1 MKTHCPRNDL
11 HHHQFNLPQVAK
23 TTEFSL
29 TKEFLSTSNILKNSG
44 KYKPSNICKMRTNNP
59 Q

>member
-11 HHHQFNLPQVAK
+11 HHHQFDLPQVAK
-23 TTEFSL
+23 TLEFSL

-44 KYKPSNICKMRTNNP
+44 KY
-59 Q
+59 